1 VNDCPSAILRRAAA
15 ALLLLAL
22 CCSGGGCIVFEPN
35 KWRTVQ
41 TPFSGWS
48 SPGGQMRI
56 RSLVDAGNVLRSQF
70 QSAIYSA
77 GDNNTVTIV
86 LLDGPAESPSQVV
99 TLRLFWNPHAGR
111 TPIDATATNA
121 TITYIIFTGSDGQD
135 VGIFAGAGYVYP
147 SDDVGESRLTASIWE
162 STLRLSDK
170 SGGFVDRLG
179 PARLDGKIVAL
190 RDELAMPDT
199 LHRIHVLVRER
210 LGRARLVHDADWS
223 PLAASPPI
231 TRPPVV
237 HQP

>member
-1 VNDCPSAILRRAAA
+1 MKDCSPSILRRTI
-15 ALLLLAL
+15 ALLLLLAFCL
-22 CCSGGGCIVFEPN
+22 ASGCIVFEPN
-35 KWRTVQ
+35 KWRTMQ

-48 SPGGQMRI
+48 SPGGAMRI
-56 RSLVDAGNVLRSQF
+56 KSLADASNILKSDF

-77 GDNNTVTIV
+77 GDNNTVTVV
-86 LLDGPAESPSQVV
+86 LLDGPAENPSQVV

-121 TITYIIFTGSDGQD
+121 TITYIIFAGDDGKD
-135 VGIFAGAGYVYP
+135 IGIFSGAGYVYP
-147 SDDVGESRLTASIWE
+147 SDDVGEDKLSASIWE

-179 PARLDGKIVAL
+179 PAQLDGKLVAV

-199 LHRIHVLVRER
+199 LHRINVLVRER
-210 LGRARLVHDADWS
+210 LGKARLVNGNDFP
-223 PLAASPPI
+223 PLAASRR
-231 TRPPVV
+231 TTETTVD